1 MLKKYK
7 TEQVGISAEI
17 AIADLTDVSV
27 VEKYRRRGRLE
38 LIQHISPAL
47 VETLSQIPRPISHT
61 AERGNPIDF
70 TLEGEKTLSVK
81 SNKHGAGKIAPQKIG
96 QASSTTFWGHLPQF
110 APEGIDL
117 SKLSYAESAKHF
129 KKVALT
135 NTSDL
140 LTAYWEKTFDCDH
153 MIYVYEVLTDEDK
166 LSSGPTV
173 KLYGKIKSPI
183 WDKSQLTFTQNQDS
197 WNESCTVKFDDI
209 SIGEF
214 QVHKNRNGFK
224 FRFNF
229 GGLMQGG
236 FLPE

>member
-1 MLKKYK
+1 LNKYNN
-7 TEQVGISAEI
+7 EQVGISAEI
-17 AIADLTDVSV
+17 AIGNLTGVSV
-27 VEKYRRRGRLE
+27 VDKYRRRGRAE

-61 AERGNPIDF
+61 AERRNPIDF

-81 SNKHGAGKIAPQKIG
+81 SNKQGAGKIAPTKIG

-110 APEGIDL
+110 APKGIDL
-117 SKLSYAESAKHF
+117 SKLSYGESAKLF
-129 KKVALT
+129 KEVALT
-135 NTSDL
+135 NTSNL
-140 LTAYWEKTFDCDH
+140 LTAYWEHTFDCDY
-153 MIYVYEVLTDEDK
+153 MIYVYDVLTDGDN
-166 LSSGPTV
+166 LTSGPTV
-173 KLYGKIKSPI
+173 RLFGKIKSPS
-183 WDKSQLTFTQNQDS
+183 WDKSQLTFTQNLDS
-197 WNESCTVKFDDI
+197 WNESCTVKLDDI

-214 QVHKNRNGFK
+214 QVHRNRNGFK

>member
-1 MLKKYK
+1 MLKTYK

-81 SNKHGAGKIAPQKIG
+81 SNKQGAGKIAPQKIG
-96 QASSTTFWGHLPQF
+96 QATATSFWGHLPQF
-110 APEGIDL
+110 APEGIDT
-117 SKLSYAESAKHF
+117 SKLSYAESTKLF
-129 KKVALT
+129 KKVALS
-135 NTSDL
+135 NTTEL
-140 LTAYWEKTFDCDH
+140 LTAYWENTFDCDY
-153 MIYVYEVLTDEDK
+153 MIYVYNVLTDEEQ
-166 LSSGPTV
+166 LSAGPTV
-173 KLYGKIKSPI
+173 NLYKKIKSPS
-183 WDKSQLTFTQNQDS
+183 WDKSHLTFTQNQDS

-229 GGLMQGG
+229 GGLMQAG

>member
-1 MLKKYK
+1 MLNKYK
-7 TEQVGISAEI
+7 TEQVGISTEI
-17 AIADLTDVSV
+17 AIGDLTGVAVAD
-27 VEKYRRRGRLE
+27 KYRRRGRVE

-47 VETLSQIPRPISHT
+47 VETISQIPRPISHT

-70 TLEGEKTLSVK
+70 SLEGGKTLSVK
-81 SNKHGAGKIAPQKIG
+81 SNKQGAGKIAPQKIG
-96 QASSTTFWGHLPQF
+96 QATSNSFWGHLPHF
-110 APEGIDL
+110 APEGIDP
-117 SKLSYAESAKHF
+117 SKLSYAESAKLF
-129 KKVALT
+129 KKVALS
-135 NTSDL
+135 NTTEL
-140 LTAYWEKTFDCDH
+140 LTAYWEHTFDCDY
-153 MIYVYEVLTDEDK
+153 MIYVYNVLTDADQ

-173 KLYGKIKSPI
+173 NLYEKMKSPS
-183 WDKSQLTFTQNQDS
+183 WDKSQLTFTQNLAN

-236 FLPE
+236 FL

>member
-7 TEQVGISAEI
+7 TEQVGISTEI
-17 AIADLTDVSV
+17 AIGDLTGVSV
-27 VEKYRRRGRLE
+27 VDKYRRRGRAE

-70 TLEGEKTLSVK
+70 TLEGDKTLSVK
-81 SNKHGAGKIAPQKIG
+81 SNKQGAGKIAPQKIG
-96 QASSTTFWGHLPQF
+96 QATSTSFWAHLPQF
-110 APEGIDL
+110 APDGIDP
-117 SKLSYAESAKHF
+117 SKLSYAESAKLF
-129 KKVALT
+129 KEVALT

-140 LTAYWEKTFDCDH
+140 LTAYWEKTFDCDY
-153 MIYVYEVLTDEDK
+153 MIYVYDVLTDEEK

-173 KLYGKIKSPI
+173 QLYGKIKSPI
-183 WDKSQLTFTQNQDS
+183 WNESQLTFTQDLDS
-197 WNESCTVKFDDI
+197 WNESCTVKFQDI

-214 QVHKNRNGFK
+214 QVHRNRNGFK

>member
-7 TEQVGISAEI
+7 TEQVGISTEI
-17 AIADLTDVSV
+17 AIGDLTGVTV
-27 VEKYRRRGRLE
+27 VDKYRRRGRVE

-47 VETLSQIPRPISHT
+47 VETLSKIPRPISHT

-70 TLEGEKTLSVK
+70 TLEGEKSLSVK
-81 SNKHGAGKIAPQKIG
+81 SNKQGAGKIAPQKIG

-117 SKLSYAESAKHF
+117 SKLSYAESAKLF

-140 LTAYWEKTFDCDH
+140 LTAYWEKTFDCDY
-153 MIYVYEVLTDEDK
+153 MIYVYDVLTDEEK
-166 LSSGPTV
+166 LTSRPTV
-173 KLYGKIKSPI
+173 QLYKKIKSPI
-183 WDKSQLTFTQNQDS
+183 WAKSQLTFTQDLES
-197 WNESCTVKFDDI
+197 WNESCTVKFDEI

-236 FLPE
+236 FLPK